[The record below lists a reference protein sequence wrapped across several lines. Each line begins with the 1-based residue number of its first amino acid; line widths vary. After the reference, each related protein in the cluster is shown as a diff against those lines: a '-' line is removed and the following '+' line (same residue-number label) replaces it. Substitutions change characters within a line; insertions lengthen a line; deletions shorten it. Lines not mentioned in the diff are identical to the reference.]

1 MSGFIPSGASDREEM
16 RKFLGYEPFSELSED
31 VKLKRALNI
40 PEGMPEQSVRREV
53 EKFASQ
59 NKVFDTVFRG
69 AGAYRHYIPAVVGAI
84 ARKEE
89 FVTAY
94 TPYQPEISQGILQA
108 IFEYQTLICR
118 LTGMDVSNASVYDG
132 ATAAAA
138 ASAMCVSG
146 GRNRVLI
153 SETVNPQVI
162 ETVKTYCGGKNIEL
176 TLVPAKDG
184 VTDTAKLSERLGP
197 DAACCIV
204 QQPNFHG
211 LIEDTKKIGDIARN
225 AGAKYI
231 LSCNPISLALLKRP
245 SKAGADIAVGEGQP
259 LGIPLSYGGPYF
271 GFMACKSELVRRLP
285 GRIVGE
291 TADKQ
296 GRRAFVLT
304 LQARE
309 QHIRREKADS
319 NICSN
324 QAHCA
329 LQAAVYLNA
338 LGFSGLQ
345 SVARQCVSNAHYFA
359 KNLCETK
366 GVTLRFSGEFFHEFV
381 TDLPVDTEKL
391 LSKLEEHGILGGLP
405 VGDRGILW
413 CATELN
419 TREEMDFAAA
429 IVKEACG
436 K

>member
-53 EKFASQ
+53 EKLASQ

-162 ETVKTYCGGKNIEL
+162 ETKNL
-176 TLVPAKDG
+176 LRRKHRA
-184 VTDTAKLSERLGP
+184 
-197 DAACCIV
+197 DAC
-204 QQPNFHG
+204 
-211 LIEDTKKIGDIARN
+211 
-225 AGAKYI
+225 
-231 LSCNPISLALLKRP
+231 S
-245 SKAGADIAVGEGQP
+245 GEGRGNGYSEAFRTARARRRVLYYP
-259 LGIPLSYGGPYF
+259 AAEFPRSYRGH
-271 GFMACKSELVRRLP
+271 EENRRYS
-285 GRIVGE
+285 
-291 TADKQ
+291 A
-296 GRRAFVLT
+296 
-304 LQARE
+304 
-309 QHIRREKADS
+309 
-319 NICSN
+319 
-324 QAHCA
+324 
-329 LQAAVYLNA
+329 
-338 LGFSGLQ
+338 
-345 SVARQCVSNAHYFA
+345 
-359 KNLCETK
+359 
-366 GVTLRFSGEFFHEFV
+366 
-381 TDLPVDTEKL
+381 
-391 LSKLEEHGILGGLP
+391 
-405 VGDRGILW
+405 
-413 CATELN
+413 
-419 TREEMDFAAA
+419 
-429 IVKEACG
+429 
-436 K
+436 